1 MFKFNFIYTSNLEL
15 PPLHPNIAE
24 CFFVTCKVI
33 KPYSNLSSCIF
44 KNYSNFLLRKLQTMP
59 MSENGSNKILTLTNF
74 LEVIYYFQNIY
85 FPSSRFYF
93 YLVKADIKLRNLQRL

>member
-1 MFKFNFIYTSNLEL
+1 
-15 PPLHPNIAE
+15 
-24 CFFVTCKVI
+24 
-33 KPYSNLSSCIF
+33 
-44 KNYSNFLLRKLQTMP
+44 MP